1 MMQKILRTFLVVIK
15 KGGKMKESKGITLV
29 ALIITII
36 VMLILVA
43 VSVNVAIKSNL
54 IGTAEKTTS
63 KYEEERQKEG
73 NIDTESTVN
82 DKNLNEYIEQLEY
95 KIESNQYMEGITLVC
110 VYTDNSEISFKY
122 DDNLMYDITDSGYIY
137 NGTEFKKVFGYI
149 ILGELDKTKIKK
161 QDGIDN
167 VEKLIYDGDCN
178 LDQELTYL
186 DAVTIGDILSKN
198 ITFENSRIKQYLK
211 TDYNKDKK
219 MTMEDAEDIM
229 SKLAG
234 E

>member
-1 MMQKILRTFLVVIK
+1 MRKN
-15 KGGKMKESKGITLV
+15 KGVTLV

-43 VSVNVAIKSNL
+43 VSVNVVIKGNL
-54 IGTAEKTTS
+54 IGTVEQTTA
-63 KYEEERQKEG
+63 KFEEERQKEG
-73 NIDTESTVN
+73 NIDKEITVN
-82 DKNLNEYIEQLEY
+82 DKNLNEYIDQLEY

-122 DDNLMYDITDSGYIY
+122 DDNLMYDITDSGYKY
-137 NGTEFKKVFGYI
+137 NGTGFKKVFGYI

-161 QDGIDN
+161 QEGIDD

-186 DAVTIGDILSKN
+186 DAMVINEILANK
-198 ITFENSRIKQYLK
+198 ITLDNSNVKKFLK
-211 TDYNKDKK
+211 ADYNKDKRI
-219 MTMEDAEDIM
+219 TQDDAEGIM
-229 SKLAG
+229 SELAG

>member
-1 MMQKILRTFLVVIK
+1 
-15 KGGKMKESKGITLV
+15 MKRNEGITLI

-73 NIDTESTVN
+73 NIDKEITVN

-122 DDNLMYDITDSGYIY
+122 DDNLMYDITDSEYKY
-137 NGTEFKKVFGYI
+137 NGTGFKKVFGYI

-161 QDGIDN
+161 QEGIDN

-186 DAVTIGDILSKN
+186 DAMTISDILSKN
-198 ITFENSRIKQYLK
+198 ITFDNSRVKQYLK

-219 MTMEDAEDIM
+219 MTKEDADDIM

>member
-1 MMQKILRTFLVVIK
+1 
-15 KGGKMKESKGITLV
+15 MKESKGITLV

-54 IGTAEKTTS
+54 IGTAEKTTA

-73 NIDTESTVN
+73 NIDKEITVN

-122 DDNLMYDITDSGYIY
+122 DDEEKIFDILI
-137 NGTEFKKVFGYI
+137 NA
-149 ILGELDKTKIKK
+149 
-161 QDGIDN
+161 GIDVLDIESEDGFITISLN
-167 VEKLIYDGDCN
+167 PSDMNTAKDALEKEIANIDIPI
-178 LDQELTYL
+178 
-186 DAVTIGDILSKN
+186 TI
-198 ITFENSRIKQYLK
+198 
-211 TDYNKDKK
+211 
-219 MTMEDAEDIM
+219 
-229 SKLAG
+229 
-234 E
+234 

>member
-1 MMQKILRTFLVVIK
+1 
-15 KGGKMKESKGITLV
+15 MKRNEGITLI

-36 VMLILVA
+36 IMLILVA

-54 IGTAEKTTS
+54 IGTAEKTTA
-63 KYEEERQKEG
+63 KYEEERQKEE
-73 NIDTESTVN
+73 NIDKEITVN

-95 KIESNQYMEGITLVC
+95 KIESSQYMEGITLVC

-122 DDNLMYDITDSGYIY
+122 DGNLMYDITDSGYKY
-137 NGTEFKKVFGYI
+137 NGTGFKKVFGYI

-161 QDGIDN
+161 QDGIED

-186 DAVTIGDILSKN
+186 DAMTISDILAKN
-198 ITFENSRIKQYLK
+198 ITFDNSRVKQYLK

-219 MTMEDAEDIM
+219 MTKEDAEDIM

>member
-1 MMQKILRTFLVVIK
+1 
-15 KGGKMKESKGITLV
+15 MKRNEGITLI

-54 IGTAEKTTS
+54 IGTAEKTTA

-73 NIDTESTVN
+73 NIDKEITVN

-122 DDNLMYDITDSGYIY
+122 DDNLMYDITDSGYKY
-137 NGTEFKKVFGYI
+137 NGTGFKKVFGYI

-161 QDGIDN
+161 QEGIDN

-186 DAVTIGDILSKN
+186 DAMVINEILANK
-198 ITFENSRIKQYLK
+198 ITLDNSNVKKFLK
-211 TDYNKDKK
+211 ADYNKDKRI
-219 MTMEDAEDIM
+219 TQDDAEGIM
-229 SKLAG
+229 SELAG